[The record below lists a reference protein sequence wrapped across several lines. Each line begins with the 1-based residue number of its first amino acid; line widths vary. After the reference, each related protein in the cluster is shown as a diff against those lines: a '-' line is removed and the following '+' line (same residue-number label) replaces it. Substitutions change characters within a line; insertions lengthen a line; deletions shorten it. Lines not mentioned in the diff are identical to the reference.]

1 MATNPNNKPRIGD
14 LRSDGQGG
22 QQIYTGATWTTITP
36 YAAAQSQSNMASNGT
51 ISIGQGLTFNGS
63 INGAVL
69 TKPQKVVFQGSNG
82 KQVTVD
88 EVIDFMEIMKRRML
102 ILEPNF
108 QKHELFPALK
118 EAYENYMV
126 LERLMNDSHKP
137 DNM

>member
-1 MATNPNNKPRIGD
+1 M
-14 LRSDGQGG
+14 
-22 QQIYTGATWTTITP
+22 
-36 YAAAQSQSNMASNGT
+36 
-51 ISIGQGLTFNGS
+51 
-63 INGAVL
+63 